1 MEIVEREFGK
11 ANLSLETG
19 RLARQANGS
28 VLVRY
33 GDTMVLVAATA
44 APGSGAG
51 ADFFPLSVFYVEKA
65 YAAGRI
71 PGGFFKREAR
81 LSDSETLI
89 SRIIDRPLR
98 PSFHENYLAETRLGH
113 PFASTHRGNPGRDDR
128 WRIHYQSKSRRDHQ
142 QSNEYLHGRL
152 SGCNPDGRR

>member
-33 GDTMVLVAATA
+33 GDNMVMVADTA

-51 ADFFPLSVFYVEKA
+51 AAFIPLSVFYVEKA

-81 LSDSETLI
+81 LSDSETMI
-89 SRIIDRPLR
+89 SRIIDRP
-98 PSFHENYLAETRLGH
+98 
-113 PFASTHRGNPGRDDR
+113 
-128 WRIHYQSKSRRDHQ
+128 
-142 QSNEYLHGRL
+142 
-152 SGCNPDGRR
+152 